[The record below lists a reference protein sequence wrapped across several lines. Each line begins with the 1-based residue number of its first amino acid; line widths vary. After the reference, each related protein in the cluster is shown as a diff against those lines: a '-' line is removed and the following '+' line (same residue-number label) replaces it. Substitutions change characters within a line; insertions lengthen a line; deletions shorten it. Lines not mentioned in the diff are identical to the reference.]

1 MITPGLLLR
10 LREVADIG
18 PDDFAS
24 FAMLRIGD
32 HDAREILAAVDTMQA
47 VRVYLAAPSP
57 SLTIAIVA
65 IVVPSL
71 LPLPPPPSLSSPP
84 PPMSLLLLLSLPP
97 LLLPSLIVCCCR

>member
-18 PDDFAS
+18 PKDFAS

-47 VRVYLAAPSP
+47 VRLYLDTPAPSIDILRTLLATEGVETVQ
-57 SLTIAIVA
+57 LTQG
-65 IVVPSL
+65 VP
-71 LPLPPPPSLSSPP
+71 
-84 PPMSLLLLLSLPP
+84 
-97 LLLPSLIVCCCR
+97 R

>member
-47 VRVYLAAPSP
+47 VRLYLDTPAPSIDILRTLLATEGVETVQ
-57 SLTIAIVA
+57 LTQG
-65 IVVPSL
+65 VP
-71 LPLPPPPSLSSPP
+71 
-84 PPMSLLLLLSLPP
+84 
-97 LLLPSLIVCCCR
+97 R

>member
-32 HDAREILAAVDTMQA
+32 HDAREILAAVDTVQA
-47 VRVYLAAPSP
+47 VRLY
-57 SLTIAIVA
+57 VA
-65 IVVPSL
+65 
-71 LPLPPPPSLSSPP
+71 LPTATLDTLR
-84 PPMSLLLLLSLPP
+84 LLLQQPTTETLE
-97 LLLPSLIVCCCR
+97 IVRRDQTLEP

>member
-57 SLTIAIVA
+57 SLDT
-65 IVVPSL
+65 L
-71 LPLPPPPSLSSPP
+71 R
-84 PPMSLLLLLSLPP
+84 LLLEQPTTETLE
-97 LLLPSLIVCCCR
+97 IVRRDQTLEP

>member
-18 PDDFAS
+18 PDDCAS

-47 VRVYLAAPSP
+47 VRLYLDAPSP
-57 SLTIAIVA
+57 SIDTLR
-65 IVVPSL
+65 SL
-71 LPLPPPPSLSSPP
+71 LSCSGVETVNLRAGVKP
-84 PPMSLLLLLSLPP
+84 
-97 LLLPSLIVCCCR
+97 

>member
-32 HDAREILAAVDTMQA
+32 HDAREILAAHGIPIVAERVEHNGGLRLFFESWTGTVW
-47 VRVYLAAPSP
+47 VRVHEKKGTP
-57 SLTIAIVA
+57 
-65 IVVPSL
+65 
-71 LPLPPPPSLSSPP
+71 
-84 PPMSLLLLLSLPP
+84 
-97 LLLPSLIVCCCR
+97 